1 MLTRSLLLLLILA
14 SGLAAQERPNILWI
28 TSEDHG
34 PHVGAYGDDYATT
47 PVIDALAAKG
57 MLYRMAWSNV
67 PVCAP
72 ARTTIITGMYPTSL
86 GAQHMR
92 SEVALPAGVRLYPE
106 YLREAG
112 YYATNNV
119 KEDYNIIQ
127 PGQTWDESSNTA
139 HWRKRPAG
147 KPFFSVFNFTQSHES
162 QIRTRPHTRI
172 HDPSKVKLPA
182 YHPDVPEVREDWAQY
197 YDKITEIDTL
207 AGRILDE
214 LREDGLTED
223 TIVFFY
229 ADHGSGMPRSKR
241 SVYNSGLQAPFV
253 VYFPEKWRHLAPP
266 DYQAGGVSDR
276 LIGFVDL
283 APTVLSLA
291 GIQPPAYMQ
300 GRAFAGQFIAA
311 PNDYLFAFRGR
322 MDERP
327 DVTRAATDGRYIY
340 IRQYM
345 PHRIYGQHVAYQFET
360 PTTAIWFKLFGGD
373 KTSNAPQALFWRE
386 KPAEELYD
394 LESDPDEIHN
404 IAADPANSSIVA
416 RLSQALREWEAKIR
430 DLGFL
435 PENQIHSRSVN
446 KTPYEMGHDNGSYPF
461 ERIRLVA
468 EAASSLKNDGDTL
481 QTIAAGFNSL
491 DSAGRYWAAMGALM
505 RKKEGVDKFHGQLV
519 RALSDGVV
527 DVRIPAAEAL
537 ARHGTPEE
545 SVKALDVLV
554 DLADPVKHGFYV
566 AVAALNS
573 LDYLDEI
580 ALPRKEDIA
589 ALPADDPNVPRKI
602 QGNLP
607 KLREKLLAD
616 LE

>member
-1 MLTRSLLLLLILA
+1 MLQRSLLLLVVLA
-14 SGLAAQERPNILWI
+14 ATLAAQDQPNILWL

-34 PHVGAYGDDYATT
+34 PHVGAYGDAFATT

-57 MLYRMAWSNV
+57 MRYRMAWSNV

-72 ARTTIITGMYPTSL
+72 ARTTIITGMYAPSI
-86 GAQHMR
+86 GGQHMR
-92 SEVALPAGVRLYPE
+92 SEVALPEGIRLYPE

-119 KEDYNIIQ
+119 KEDYNVIQ
-127 PGQTWDESSNTA
+127 HGQTWDESSNTA
-139 HWRKRPAG
+139 HWRNRPAG
-147 KPFFSVFNFTQSHES
+147 KPFFSIFNFTQSHES
-162 QIRTRPHTRI
+162 QIRTRPHTKI
-172 HDPSKVKLPA
+172 HDPAKVKLPA

-241 SVYNSGLQAPFV
+241 SVYNSGLQVPFV

-291 GIQPPAYMQ
+291 GVEPPAHMQ
-300 GRAFAGQFIAA
+300 GRAFAGPYIA
-311 PNDYLFAFRGR
+311 PSPDYLFAFRGR

-327 DVTRAATDGRYIY
+327 DFTRAATDGRYVY

-345 PHRIYGQHVAYQFET
+345 PHRVYGQHVGYQFET
-360 PTTAIWFKLFGGD
+360 PATAVWFKLFGGD

-394 LESDPDEIHN
+394 LQADADEIRN
-404 IAADPANSSIVA
+404 IAADPDNSSIIERMSRV
-416 RLSQALREWEAKIR
+416 LRDWEADIR

-435 PENQIHSRSVN
+435 PESQIHSRSN
-446 KTPYEMGHDNGSYPF
+446 DTTPYEMGHDNGSYPF

-468 EAASSLKNDGDTL
+468 EAASSLKNDDAVL
-481 QTIAAGFNSL
+481 QTIAVGFRSL
-491 DSAGRYWAAMGALM
+491 DSAGRYWAAMGGLM
-505 RKKEGVDKFHGQLV
+505 RKKDGVTAFHDQLV
-519 RALSDGVV
+519 RALSDDVI

-537 ARHGTPEE
+537 ARHGTAEE
-545 SVKALDVLV
+545 SAKALDVLV
-554 DLADPVKHGFYV
+554 DLANPEVHGFYV
-566 AVAALNS
+566 AVAALNA

-580 ALPRKEDIA
+580 ALSRKAEIA
-589 ALPADDPNVPRKI
+589 ALPADDTTVPQKI

-607 KLREKLLAD
+607 KLRAKLLAD

>member
-1 MLTRSLLLLLILA
+1 MLRRVLLLLVILA
-14 SGLAAQERPNILWI
+14 SALVAQDRPNILWL

-34 PHVGAYGDDYATT
+34 PHVGAYGDRFATT

-57 MLYRMAWSNV
+57 MIYRMAWSNV

-72 ARTTIITGMYPTSL
+72 ARTTIITGMYPTSI

-92 SEVALPAGVRLYPE
+92 SEVALPADIRLYPE
-106 YLREAG
+106 YLRDAG

-119 KEDYNIIQ
+119 KEDYNVIQ
-127 PGQTWDESSNTA
+127 RSQTWDESSETA

-162 QIRTRPHTRI
+162 QIRLRPHTKI
-172 HDPSKVKLPA
+172 HDPAKVTLPA

-197 YDKITEIDTL
+197 YDKVSEVDAL
-207 AGRILDE
+207 AGGILGQ
-214 LREDGLTED
+214 LKEDGLTDD

-241 SVYNSGLQAPFV
+241 SVYNSGLQVPFV

-283 APTVLSLA
+283 APTALSLA
-291 GIQPPAYMQ
+291 GIEPPAHMQ
-300 GRAFAGQFIAA
+300 GRAFAGRYIADA
-311 PNDYLFAFRGR
+311 PDYLFAFRGR

-327 DVTRAATDGRYIY
+327 DMTRAATDGRYVY

-373 KTSNAPQALFWRE
+373 RTSKAPQALFWRE

-394 LESDPDEIHN
+394 LEVDPDEIHN
-404 IAADPANSSIVA
+404 IAADPNNSSIIE
-416 RLSQALREWEAKIR
+416 RMSRALRHWEAGIR

-435 PENQIHSRSVN
+435 PENQIHSRSGGS
-446 KTPYEMGHDNGSYPF
+446 TPYEIGHDNASFPF
-461 ERIRLVA
+461 ERIRIVA
-468 EAASSLKNDGDTL
+468 EAASSLKNDDATL
-481 QTIAAGFNSL
+481 ATIAAGFNSL
-491 DSAGRYWAAMGALM
+491 DSAARYWAAMGGLM
-505 RKKEGVDKFHGQLV
+505 RKKEGVVKFHEQLV
-519 RALSDGVV
+519 RALSDDVV

-537 ARHGTPEE
+537 ARHGTLEE
-545 SVKALDVLV
+545 SSKALDVLV
-554 DLADPVKHGFYV
+554 ELADPVQHGFYV
-566 AVAALNS
+566 ACAALNA
-573 LDYLDEI
+573 LDYLDAI
-580 ALPRKEDIA
+580 ALPRKAAIA
-589 ALPADDPNVPRKI
+589 ALPDDDPTVPAKI

-616 LE
+616 LR

>member
-1 MLTRSLLLLLILA
+1 MLKRALLLILILA
-14 SGLAAQERPNILWI
+14 SALAAQDRPNILWI
-28 TSEDHG
+28 TTEDHG
-34 PHVGAYGDDYATT
+34 PHVGAYGDTYATT

-57 MLYRMAWSNV
+57 MRYRMAWSNA

-72 ARTTIITGMYPTSL
+72 ARTTIITGMYPPSL

-92 SEVALPAGVRLYPE
+92 SEVPLPSFVRLYPE

-112 YYATNNV
+112 YYASNNV

-147 KPFFSVFNFTQSHES
+147 KPFFSIFNFTQSHES
-162 QIRTRPHTRI
+162 QIRTRPHKQI
-172 HDPSKVKLPA
+172 HDPAKVHLPA

-197 YDKITEIDTL
+197 YDKITEIDTA
-207 AGRILDE
+207 AGGILDQ

-241 SVYNSGLQAPFV
+241 SVYNSGLQVPLI
-253 VYFPEKWRHLAPP
+253 VYFPEKWRSLAPP
-266 DYQAGGVSDR
+266 EYQAGGVSDR
-276 LIGFVDL
+276 LVAFVDL

-291 GIQPPAYMQ
+291 GIQPPANMQ
-300 GRAFAGQFIAA
+300 GHAFAGQYIAPA
-311 PNDYLFAFRGR
+311 NDYIFGFRGR

-327 DVTRAATDGRYIY
+327 DFTRATTDGRYIY

-345 PHRIYGQHVAYQFET
+345 PNRIYGQHVAYQFET

-394 LESDPDEIHN
+394 LQADPDEIHN

-416 RLSQALREWEAKIR
+416 RMSRVLREWEADIR

-435 PENQIHSRSVN
+435 PENQIHSRSVGT
-446 KTPYEMGHDNGSYPF
+446 TPYEMGHNNGSYPF

-468 EAASSLKNDGDTL
+468 EAASSLKNDDATL
-481 QTIAAGFNSL
+481 ETIATGFNSL
-491 DSAGRYWAAMGALM
+491 DSAGRYWAAMGGLM
-505 RKKEGVDKFHGQLV
+505 RKKDGATKFHDQLV
-519 RALSDGVV
+519 RALSDDVV

-545 SVKALDVLV
+545 SAKALDVLV

-566 AVAALNS
+566 ACAALNS

-580 ALPRKEDIA
+580 ALPRKAEIA
-589 ALPADDPNVPRKI
+589 ALPTDDMKVPAKVR
-602 QGNLP
+602 GNIVR
-607 KLREKLLAD
+607 LREKLLAD

>member
-1 MLTRSLLLLLILA
+1 MLQRALLLLLILA
-14 SGLAAQERPNILWI
+14 SALAAQDRPNILWL

-34 PHVGAYGDDYATT
+34 PQVGAYGDAFATT

-72 ARTTIITGMYPTSL
+72 ARTTIITGMYPPSL

-92 SEVALPAGVRLYPE
+92 SEVALPPGVRLYPE

-139 HWRKRPAG
+139 HWRKRNG
-147 KPFFSVFNFTQSHES
+147 NQPFFSIFNFTQSHES
-162 QIRTRPHTRI
+162 QIRMRPHTQV
-172 HDPSKVKLPA
+172 HDPAQVKLPA

-197 YDKITEIDTL
+197 YDKITEIDAL
-207 AGRILDE
+207 AGGILDQ

-241 SVYNSGLQAPFV
+241 AVYNSGLQVPFV

-276 LIGFVDL
+276 LIGFIDL

-291 GIQPPAYMQ
+291 GIEPPAHMQ
-300 GRAFAGQFIAA
+300 GRAFAGRYIADA
-311 PNDYLFAFRGR
+311 PDYQFAFRGR

-327 DVTRAATDGRYIY
+327 DFTRAATDGRYVY

-345 PHRIYGQHVAYQFET
+345 PHRIYGQHVGYQFET
-360 PTTAIWFKLFGGD
+360 PTTAVWFKLFGGD

-394 LESDPDEIHN
+394 LQADPDEIHN
-404 IAADPANSSIVA
+404 IAADPGNSSIIE
-416 RLSQALREWEAKIR
+416 RMSQALRRWEAEIR

-435 PENQIHSRSVN
+435 PENQIHSRSAGS
-446 KTPYEMGHDNGSYPF
+446 TPHEMGHDNGSYPF

-468 EAASSLKNDGDTL
+468 EAASSLKNDDDTL
-481 QTIAAGFNSL
+481 ATIAAGFNSL

-505 RKKEGVDKFHGQLV
+505 RKKDGVVKFHDQLV
-519 RALSDGVV
+519 RALSDDVV

-545 SVKALDVLV
+545 SSKALDVLV
-554 DLADPVKHGFYV
+554 DLANPEIHGFYV
-566 AVAALNS
+566 AVGALNA

-580 ALPRKEDIA
+580 ALPRKADIE
-589 ALPADDPNVPRKI
+589 ALPADDKTVPQKI
-602 QGNLP
+602 QGNIP
-607 KLREKLLAD
+607 KLRAKLLAD
-616 LE
+616 LQ

>member
-1 MLTRSLLLLLILA
+1 MLNRALLLLLALA
-14 SGLAAQERPNILWI
+14 SALAAQERPNILWL

-34 PHVGAYGDDYATT
+34 PHVGAYGDAFATT

-57 MLYRMAWSNV
+57 MRYRMAWSNV

-72 ARTTIITGMYPTSL
+72 ARTTIITGMYPPSI
-86 GAQHMR
+86 GGQHMR

-112 YYATNNV
+112 YYASNNV

-139 HWRKRPAG
+139 HWRKRSG
-147 KPFFSVFNFTQSHES
+147 NQPFFSIFNFTQSHES
-162 QIRTRPHTRI
+162 QIRMRPHTQV
-172 HDPSKVKLPA
+172 HDPAKVKLPA

-197 YDKITEIDTL
+197 YDKITEVDAL
-207 AGRILDE
+207 AGGILDE

-229 ADHGSGMPRSKR
+229 ADHGSGMPRGKR
-241 SVYNSGLQAPFV
+241 SVYNSGLQVPFI

-266 DYQAGGVSDR
+266 DYQAGGASDR
-276 LIGFVDL
+276 LIGFIDL
-283 APTVLSLA
+283 APTALSLA
-291 GIQPPAYMQ
+291 GIEPPAHMQ
-300 GRAFAGQFIAA
+300 GRAFAGQYIADA
-311 PNDYLFAFRGR
+311 PDYQFAFRGR

-327 DVTRAATDGRYIY
+327 DFTRAATDGRYVY

-345 PHRIYGQHVAYQFET
+345 PHRIYGQHVGYQFET
-360 PTTAIWFKLFGGD
+360 PTTAVWFKLFGGD

-394 LESDPDEIHN
+394 LEADPDEIRN
-404 IAADPANSSIVA
+404 IAADPANSSIIE
-416 RLSQALREWEAKIR
+416 RMSQALRRWEAGIR

-435 PENQIHSRSVN
+435 PENQIHSRSVGT
-446 KTPYEMGHDNGSYPF
+446 TPYEMGHNNGSYPF

-468 EAASSLKNDGDTL
+468 EAASSLKNDDATL

-491 DSAGRYWAAMGALM
+491 DSAGRYWAAMGGLM
-505 RKKEGVDKFHGQLV
+505 RNKDGVTKFHDQLV
-519 RALSDGVV
+519 RALSDDVV
-527 DVRIPAAEAL
+527 DVRIPAAEVL
-537 ARHGTPEE
+537 ARYGTPEE
-545 SVKALDVLV
+545 SSKALDVLV
-554 DLADPVKHGFYV
+554 DLANPEVHGFYV
-566 AVAALNS
+566 ACAALNA

-580 ALPRKEDIA
+580 VLPRKAAIA
-589 ALPADDPNVPRKI
+589 ALPADDKTVARKI

-607 KLREKLLAD
+607 KLREKLLTD